1 MGTSYLFAA
10 TFHQFDHMNSDAQ
23 AEFVARML
31 DETEKALIREGN
43 AAAAAQMDH
52 LFTTVLPGDHM
63 AVGLV
68 EYERNEARARVFDA
82 QRAEKDPKAERL
94 DVEDAL
100 FVTLKKNNI
109 VLSDKTQNAIVAALA
124 KFHVQTYG
132 EFVAQS
138 PAEQRHNVGVLA
150 KFAWPDS
157 QLRKMVQD
165 QIKGDKSATMDLLPE
180 VVEKQFPV
188 QSDDQPGFAP
198 LSAIIRSEN
207 AKSST
212 ATGPLFQLQIY
223 LLQTADNQ
231 LTQDID
237 KMDAETVLMPDG
249 RHVFQDKNGD
259 LWAVRGQDDPGTK
272 LTGADRELAERIGN
286 CKAAH
291 HITSG
296 AQALAV
302 CRVELGLPDAA
313 PAPAP
318 AAAPVMLGKLDVTH
332 IAGLRVND
340 TEAQVNSVFGQS
352 EERPGRKIYG
362 PKEEVEVAYSG
373 STIKSVALYANNG
386 VDWIR
391 SRAGNDP
398 FFKLLGL
405 NESEAIALLGEPQEK
420 KTVVNFRFL
429 EWHFRIPSL
438 PEPTITPGDLYTEA
452 DRSGQKLLLKFTN
465 GSCSSVTLT
474 W

>member
-1 MGTSYLFAA
+1 M
-10 TFHQFDHMNSDAQ
+10 
-23 AEFVARML
+23 E
-31 DETEKALIREGN
+31 
-43 AAAAAQMDH
+43 H

-68 EYERNEARARVFDA
+68 EYEQNEARARVFDA
-82 QRAEKDPKAERL
+82 ERAEKDPNAERL

-109 VLSDKTQNAIVAALA
+109 GLSDKTKDAIVAALA
-124 KFHVQTYG
+124 TFHVRTYG
-132 EFVAQS
+132 EFESLS
-138 PAEQRHNVGVLA
+138 PTEQRHYMALLA

-157 QLRKMVQD
+157 QMRSMVQA
-165 QIKGDKSATMDLLPE
+165 QIKGGNDAKLDLLPE
-180 VVEKQFPV
+180 VVEKQFPL
-188 QSDDQPGFAP
+188 QSEDQPGFAP
-198 LSAIIRSEN
+198 VSAIIRSEN
-207 AKSST
+207 AKSSM
-212 ATGPLFQLQIY
+212 ATGPFFQLQIY
-223 LLQTADNQ
+223 LLRTADNQ

-237 KMDAETVLMPDG
+237 KMDADTVLMPDG

-272 LTGADRELAERIGN
+272 LTGADRELAERIGD

-313 PAPAP
+313 PAPPPAP
-318 AAAPVMLGKLDVTH
+318 APSPVAPTPAVMLGKLDVTH
-332 IAGLRVND
+332 IAGLGMND
-340 TEAQVNSVFGQS
+340 TEAQVNSLFGQS
-352 EERPGRKIYG
+352 EERPGRKLYG
-362 PKEEVEVAYSG
+362 PQEEVEVAYSG
-373 STIKSVALYANNG
+373 NAIKSVALYANNG

-391 SRAGNDP
+391 ARAGNDP

-405 NESEAIALLGEPQEK
+405 NESQAIALLGEPQEK

-452 DRSGQKLLLKFTN
+452 DRSGQKLLLNFTQ
-465 GSCSSVTLT
+465 GSCTSVTLT